1 MHFYLWKVFVFYFCE
16 DYNLY
21 VAYFNTTAP
30 EWTEGATDSVTLSYQ
45 RADRFEEG

>member
-1 MHFYLWKVFVFYFCE
+1 MLIILKSILHFYLWKVYVFYFCE

-30 EWTEGATDSVTLSYQ
+30 EWTEGALTQ
-45 RADRFEEG
+45 